1 MQNMQNMQNMQST
14 QNPQSATTWT
24 YNAVFITEER
34 HTWVTKSGVATPLQ
48 AHSLAALLNLLGG
61 QGWELTSSL
70 TDRQL
75 DHLTTSP
82 PKTGSVDPCELVGM

>member
-48 AHSLAALLNLLGG
+48 ADSLAALLNLLGG
-61 QGWELTSSL
+61 QGWELTAL
-70 TDRQL
+70 TPALGPQ
-75 DHLTTSP
+75 
-82 PKTGSVDPCELVGM
+82 VGYPITEFWAIFKRPQA